1 MTLGHPGEGRLRKDG
16 QPDQSAPPAALRLRL
31 PLRPPPF
38 GLKVC
43 YVYSNRYEL
52 HEETTDGVHRD
63 EVAYLKSQPLARLA
77 TVDADGQPD
86 VVPVGFEFDGT
97 YLYVGDRAPER
108 TRKFLNVKAGQA
120 KVALVVDD
128 LVSTDPWTPRFLRV
142 YGTAE
147 LTERPWVRVPALT
160 CGSPR
165 RSRGAGTLDGLLH
178 GDDAYQSGPAPDR
191 APS

>member
-1 MTLGHPGEGRLRKDG
+1 MAFTE
-16 QPDQSAPPAALRLRL
+16 
-31 PLRPPPF
+31 
-38 GLKVC
+38 
-43 YVYSNRYEL
+43 
-52 HEETTDGVHRD
+52 D

-86 VVPVGFEFDGT
+86 AVPVGFEFDGT
-97 YLYVGDRAPER
+97 YFYVGGRDPER

-147 LTERPWVRVPALT
+147 LTERPGRFGEGGRVHPEGAAVHRHR
-160 CGSPR
+160 R
-165 RSRGAGTLDGLLH
+165 RSARPV
-178 GDDAYQSGPAPDR
+178 QSFHIVPGPMR
-191 APS
+191 

>member
-1 MTLGHPGEGRLRKDG
+1 M
-16 QPDQSAPPAALRLRL
+16 A
-31 PLRPPPF
+31 F
-38 GLKVC
+38 
-43 YVYSNRYEL
+43 
-52 HEETTDGVHRD
+52 TDD

-97 YLYVGDRAPER
+97 YLYVGGRAPER
-108 TRKFLNVKAGQA
+108 TRKFLNVQAGQA

-147 LTERPWVRVPALT
+147 LIERP
-160 CGSPR
+160 GQF
-165 RSRGAGTLDGLLH
+165 GAGRYLRITPQISWSWNLGGRPY
-178 GDDAYQSGPAPDR
+178 GDDTVQSGPRRTVHHSEP
-191 APS
+191 